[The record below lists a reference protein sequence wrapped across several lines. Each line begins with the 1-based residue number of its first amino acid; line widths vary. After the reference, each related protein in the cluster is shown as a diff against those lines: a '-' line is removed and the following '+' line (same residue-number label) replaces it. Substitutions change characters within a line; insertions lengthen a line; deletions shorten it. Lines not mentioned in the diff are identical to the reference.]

1 MCRKELLGIG
11 CPVAITQDVIRGK
24 WKLVILYLLKDG
36 VMRFS
41 ELQRA
46 LPSVRQGYLT
56 QQLREL
62 EQDGMIHR
70 EVYKVIPPKVE
81 YSLADMGVRFLKVME
96 VMREWGTEYIEYLQ
110 EQEDIQFHKTCATSE

>member
-1 MCRKELLGIG
+1 LCRKELLQIG

-24 WKLVILYLLKDG
+24 WKLVILYLLKEG

-96 VMREWGTEYIEYLQ
+96 VMQEWGMEYIEYLHQ
-110 EQEDIQFHKTCATSE
+110 QDLLSEPGSSISI

>member
-1 MCRKELLGIG
+1 MCRKELLAIG
-11 CPVAITQDVIRGK
+11 CPVAVTQDIIRGK
-24 WKLVILYLLKDG
+24 WKLVILYLLSDG

-62 EQDGMIHR
+62 EQDGMINR

-81 YSLADMGVRFLKVME
+81 YSLAEMGVKFLKVME
-96 VMREWGTEYIEYLQ
+96 AMRDWGTEYIEYLHR
-110 EQEDIQFHKTCATSE
+110 QEDVPLHMTCEAEE

>member
-1 MCRKELLGIG
+1 MCRKELLEIG

-24 WKLVILYLLKDG
+24 WKLVILYLLSAG

-62 EQDGMIHR
+62 EQDGLIKR

-81 YSLADMGVRFLKVME
+81 YSLAEMGIKFFKVME
-96 VMREWGTEYIEYLQ
+96 AMREWGTEYIEYLCHQ
-110 EQEDIQFHKTCATSE
+110 EGIQYNATCDVKE

>member
-1 MCRKELLGIG
+1 MCRKELLQIG

-24 WKLVILYLLKDG
+24 WKLVILYLLKEG

-62 EQDGMIHR
+62 EQDGMINR
-70 EVYKVIPPKVE
+70 EVFKVIPPKVE

-96 VMREWGTEYIEYLQ
+96 AMQEWGMEYIEYLHQ
-110 EQEDIQFHKTCATSE
+110 QDNISL

>member
-1 MCRKELLGIG
+1 MCRKELLEIG

-24 WKLVILYLLKDG
+24 WKLVILYLLSDG
-36 VMRFS
+36 PMRFS

-62 EQDGMIHR
+62 EQDSMINR

-81 YSLADMGVRFLKVME
+81 YSLAEMGVRFLKVMKA
-96 VMREWGTEYIEYLQ
+96 MREWGTEYIDYLHRQ
-110 EQEDIQFHKTCATSE
+110 EEARFHMACEAKE

>member
-1 MCRKELLGIG
+1 MCRKELLQIG

-24 WKLVILYLLKDG
+24 WKLVILYLLKEG

-96 VMREWGTEYIEYLQ
+96 VMQEWGMEYIEYLHQ
-110 EQEDIQFHKTCATSE
+110 QDLLSEPGSSISI

>member
-24 WKLVILYLLKDG
+24 WKLVILYLLKEG

-46 LPSVRQGYLT
+46 LPSVRQSYLT

-62 EQDGMIHR
+62 EQDRMINR
-70 EVYKVIPPKVE
+70 EIFKVIPPKVE

-96 VMREWGTEYIEYLQ
+96 VMQEWGMEYIEYLHQ
-110 EQEDIQFHKTCATSE
+110 QDLLSEPGSS

>member
-1 MCRKELLGIG
+1 MCRKELLQIG
-11 CPVAITQDVIRGK
+11 CPVTITQDVIRGK

-62 EQDGMIHR
+62 EQDGMINR

-96 VMREWGTEYIEYLQ
+96 VMQEWGMEYIEYLHQ
-110 EQEDIQFHKTCATSE
+110 QDNSKTDC

>member
-1 MCRKELLGIG
+1 MCRKELLEIG
-11 CPVAITQDVIRGK
+11 CPVAITQNVIRGK

-36 VMRFS
+36 VMRFG

-62 EQDGMIHR
+62 EQDGMINR
-70 EVYKVIPPKVE
+70 EIYKVIPPKVE
-81 YSLADMGVRFLKVME
+81 YSLADMGVRFLKVMQ
-96 VMREWGTEYIEYLQ
+96 VMQEWGMEYIEYLHQ
-110 EQEDIQFHKTCATSE
+110 QDNISGLKTCETSE

>member
-1 MCRKELLGIG
+1 MCRKELLEIG

-24 WKLVILYLLKDG
+24 WKLVILYLLTDG

-62 EQDGMIHR
+62 EQDGMINR

-96 VMREWGTEYIEYLQ
+96 AMREWGTQYIEYLHQ
-110 EQEDIQFHKTCATSE
+110 QEDVQSHRTCESRE